1 MSLYEEG
8 DWSNSDIEPK
18 LLKPNEL
25 LGYVSLPAFAIFAD
39 LVEAVKN
46 EDFPKNDPKWG
57 ITFRLPKDGEAQG
70 RDGLTYGSILFA
82 VVDIIARKTWKAE
95 ADEKLEAIW
104 ACIENGLVP
113 EKTDINVQDGNL
125 YKPEHNAGNWLVKA
139 TRRLDEGA
147 PDVFDEAGNP
157 IFDEDGDPIGDESKV
172 ARPGDFCQILI
183 SVWCQRDRGRIN
195 FTLEGVRLVKRGAG
209 FKGANKALR
218 KEALQELI
226 AGELPALPDGLGD
239 EGEEEEAPSKPTR
252 KAPKKAAAKRAVP
265 KKAAAKKAAAKKGA
279 RKGKVPGE
287 KASVF
292 RKRGK

>member
-25 LGYVSLPAFAIFAD
+25 LGYVSLPAFAVFAD

-57 ITFRLPKDGEAQG
+57 ITFRVPKDGDSG
-70 RDGLTYGSILFA
+70 RVTEEGDPITFGSILFA
-82 VVDIIARKTWKAE
+82 VIDIIARKTWKAE
-95 ADEKLEAIW
+95 AESKLEAIW

-183 SVWCQRDRGRIN
+183 SVWCQKDRGRIN

-218 KEALQELI
+218 KEALRELSS
-226 AGELPALPDGLGD
+226 GSLPELPSGLGD
-239 EGEEEEAPSKPTR
+239 EEEEAPSKPTR
-252 KAPKKAAAKRAVP
+252 KAPKKGAAKKVP
-265 KKAAAKKAAAKKGA
+265 KKAAAKKGA